1 MLCVREIVEPLPQ
14 DVTDYASDNPS
25 DDEKPQQEVNDKEAA
40 QKTEQAE
47 VNTVVKKMT
56 GDNKGTPEF

>member
-1 MLCVREIVEPLPQ
+1 MLCVREIVEPMPQ
-14 DVTDYASDNPS
+14 DVTDYASDNQS

-40 QKTEQAE
+40 QKTEQAD
-47 VNTVVKKMT
+47 NTVVKKMT